1 MLDEFEKLSISEWSE
16 FCGGS
21 SVGVGGNE
29 GGMAQQATPPAPSP
43 AQPQSGAPSGGQPGP
58 QAATQGGTPGGAQG
72 GAPTTATST
81 ADPEKRKL
89 IQQQLV
95 LLLHAHKCQRRES
108 QSNGEVWQCTL
119 PHCKTMKN
127 VLNHMTTC
135 QAGKSCSVPH
145 CSSSRQIISHWKHC
159 TRTDCPVCLPLKQAD
174 KNRNNPS
181 GI

>member
-1 MLDEFEKLSISEWSE
+1 MHCVTDCNVANMLYV
-16 FCGGS
+16 GGS
-21 SVGVGGNE
+21 SVVGVGGNE

-108 QSNGEVWQCTL
+108 QSNGEVWQVCML
-119 PHCKTMKN
+119 
-127 VLNHMTTC
+127 
-135 QAGKSCSVPH
+135 CSRYTYASLFSVYF
-145 CSSSRQIISHWKHC
+145 
-159 TRTDCPVCLPLKQAD
+159 
-174 KNRNNPS
+174 
-181 GI
+181 